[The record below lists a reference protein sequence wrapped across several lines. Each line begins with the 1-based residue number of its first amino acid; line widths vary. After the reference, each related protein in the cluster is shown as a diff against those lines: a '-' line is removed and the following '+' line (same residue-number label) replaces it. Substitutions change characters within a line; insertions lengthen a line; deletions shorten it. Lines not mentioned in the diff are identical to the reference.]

1 MRSMTGFGSAS
12 KTRGGV
18 SATVEARS
26 VNNRFLKVSLRCPQ
40 ALSAREH
47 EIDALVRGLVERGTV
62 NVIVRIV
69 RESPEVRIRLNEKAV
84 ADYAKLLKRLAKTGG
99 ADGTPDLALL
109 AKLPGVFD
117 AEETTESGLST
128 EAWETAK
135 ETVGAA
141 LTKMIRMRDR
151 EGANLKRDFTKRG
164 REVRRIVKSIEA
176 RAPKVVGEFGQRLLE
191 RVTAL
196 AEKHG
201 VSFAESDLIRELAVF
216 AERADVTE
224 EVTRLASHL
233 SQFVSV
239 IRGDGSI
246 GRRLDFLIQEM
257 LREANTISAK
267 ASDVEMSKDC
277 VDLKVELDRLKEQV
291 QNVE

>member
-12 KTRGGV
+12 KTRGGF

-26 VNNRFLKVSLRCPQ
+26 VNNRFLKVSLRCPS

-47 EIDALVRGLVERGTV
+47 EIEGIVREFCERGTV
-62 NVIVRIV
+62 YVVVRIV
-69 RESPEVRIRLNEKAV
+69 REGPEFRIRLNEKVV
-84 ADYAKLLKRLAKTGG
+84 ADYAKLLKKLGKTGG
-99 ADGTPDLALL
+99 ATEGPTLDLL

-117 AEETTESGLST
+117 AEEVESGLSA
-128 EAWETAK
+128 EAWETVK
-135 ETVGAA
+135 ETVEAA
-141 LTKMIRMRDR
+141 LGKMVRMRDR
-151 EGANLKRDFTKRG
+151 EGTNLKRDFAKRG
-164 REVRRIVKSIEA
+164 GVIRRVVKSISK
-176 RAPKVVGEFGQRLLE
+176 RAPKVVAEFGNRLEE
-191 RVTAL
+191 RVTAI
-196 AEKHG
+196 AEKRG
-201 VSFAESDLIRELAVF
+201 VNFEERDLVRELAVF
-216 AERADVTE
+216 AERCDVTE

-233 SQFVSV
+233 SQFDGV
-239 IRGDGSI
+239 IRDEGSI

-267 ASDVEMSKDC
+267 ASDVAMSKDC